1 MSRLFAKSWS
11 IKDHTE
17 HQGPLFR
24 LSRLNDQLYLKEPWQ
39 IKKVENNKLK
49 VEKKVVI
56 VLFVNFTISTYIF
69 IIEKEKKQ
77 SCWIRR

>member
-24 LSRLNDQLYLKEPWQ
+24 LGLNDQLYLKEPWQ